1 VVQKLIDKAE
11 VLIEALPYIRRFL
24 DKTIVIKYGGHA
36 MTDEELRASFAVDVV
51 LLKYI
56 GLRPVIVHG
65 GGPQIERTLERLG
78 IASRF
83 VKGLRVTDDATMEV
97 VEMVLGGTVNR
108 EIVELVQRG
117 GGQAIGLTGND
128 GRMLLVRRR
137 EELGRVG
144 EVVAVDAAPIRA
156 TTEAGFIPVIAP
168 IGVDA
173 HGATHNVN
181 ADEAAGAIARAL
193 QAEKLILLTDVEGV
207 KDEGGRLIGQLSE
220 PEAKTLIEAGTIE
233 GGMIPKVEC
242 CLDALRGGVNRAHI
256 VDGRIL
262 HAILLEIFTDG
273 GVGTLLT
280 LRQTQLR
287 AGARDGPRGKQAGSA
302 SKRR

>member
-36 MTDEELRASFAVDVV
+36 MTDEGLRASFAVDVV

-56 GLRPVIVHG
+56 GLKPVIVHG

-78 IASRF
+78 ITSSF

-97 VEMVLGGTVNR
+97 VEMVLGGSVNR
-108 EIVELVQRG
+108 EIVELIQRG

-137 EELGRVG
+137 EGLGRVG
-144 EVVAVDAAPIRA
+144 EVVAVDPAPIKA
-156 TTEAGFIPVIAP
+156 ASEAGFIPVIAP

-173 HGATHNVN
+173 HGTTHNVN

-193 QAEKLILLTDVEGV
+193 QAEKFILLTDVEGV
-207 KDEGGRLIGQLSE
+207 RDASGRLLGQLSE
-220 PEAKTLIEAGTIE
+220 LDAKKLIAEATIQ

-242 CLDALRGGVNRAHI
+242 CLDALRGGVACAHI

-262 HAILLEIFTDG
+262 HAILLEIFTDR

-280 LRQTQLR
+280 MRPGR
-287 AGARDGPRGKQAGSA
+287 AVPRGKAASRAAGS
-302 SKRR
+302 

>member
-1 VVQKLIDKAE
+1 
-11 VLIEALPYIRRFL
+11 LIEALPYIRRFL

-36 MTDEELRASFAVDVV
+36 MTDEDLRASFAVDVV

-56 GLRPVIVHG
+56 GLKPVIVHG

-78 IASRF
+78 IPSSF

-97 VEMVLGGTVNR
+97 VEMVLGGLVNR
-108 EIVELVQRG
+108 EIVELIQRG

-137 EELGRVG
+137 EGLGRVG
-144 EVVAVDAAPIRA
+144 EVVAVDPAPIRA
-156 TTEAGFIPVIAP
+156 ASEAGFIPVIAP

-173 HGATHNVN
+173 HGTTHNVN

-193 QAEKLILLTDVEGV
+193 QAEKFILLTDVEGV
-207 KDEGGRLIGQLSE
+207 RDASGRLLGQLSE
-220 PEAKTLIEAGTIE
+220 LDAKKLIAEATIQ

-242 CLDALRGGVNRAHI
+242 CLDALRGGVACAHI

-262 HAILLEIFTDG
+262 HAILLEIFTDR

-280 LRQTQLR
+280 MRPGR
-287 AGARDGPRGKQAGSA
+287 AAPRGKAA
-302 SKRR
+302 SRAASS

>member
-1 VVQKLIDKAE
+1 VVQKWIDKAE

-36 MTDEELRASFAVDVV
+36 MTDEDLRASFAVDVV

-56 GLRPVIVHG
+56 GLKPVIVHG

-78 IASRF
+78 IGSSF

-97 VEMVLGGTVNR
+97 VEMVLGGSVNR
-108 EIVELVQRG
+108 EIVELIQRG
-117 GGQAIGLTGND
+117 GGQAMGLTGND

-137 EELGRVG
+137 EGLGRVG
-144 EVVAVDAAPIRA
+144 EVVAVDPAPIKA
-156 TTEAGFIPVIAP
+156 ASDAGFIPVIAP
-168 IGVDA
+168 LGVDA
-173 HGATHNVN
+173 HGVTHNVN
-181 ADEAAGAIARAL
+181 ADEAAGSIARAL
-193 QAEKLILLTDVEGV
+193 QAEKFILLTDVEGV
-207 KDEGGRLIGQLSE
+207 RDASGRLVGQLTEPEVKKLLDEG
-220 PEAKTLIEAGTIE
+220 TIQ

-242 CLDALRGGVNRAHI
+242 CLEALRGGVARAHI

-280 LRQTQLR
+280 LRPGGGRT
-287 AGARDGPRGKQAGSA
+287 PRGKAPKAAGS
-302 SKRR
+302 

>member
-1 VVQKLIDKAE
+1 MVQRLIDKAE

-51 LLKYI
+51 LLKFI

-78 IASRF
+78 IGSRY
-83 VKGLRVTDDATMEV
+83 VKGLRVTDDDTMEV

-137 EELGRVG
+137 ESLGRVG
-144 EVVAVDAAPIRA
+144 EVVAVDPAPIKA
-156 TTEAGFIPVIAP
+156 ASEAGFIPVIAP

-173 HGATHNVN
+173 HGVTHNVN

-193 QAEKLILLTDVEGV
+193 QAEKFILLTDVEGV
-207 KDEGGRLIGQLSE
+207 RDASGQLVGQLSE
-220 PEAKTLIEAGTIE
+220 IDAKKLIGEGTIE

-242 CLDALRGGVNRAHI
+242 CLEALRGGVARAHI

-280 LRQTQLR
+280 LRQTR
-287 AGARDGPRGKQAGSA
+287 PRGAPPRGKAAGKA
-302 SKRR
+302 R